1 MSGID
6 LRDLVITDGT
16 GPNARELVRV
26 ERLLVTPGECVA
38 VVGESGAG
46 KSLLLRAL
54 LGLVPRPLR
63 ATATRLDVDGTDL
76 TAASG
81 RDLRRL
87 RGAQIALVSQ
97 DALVALDP
105 MRRVGAEVAE
115 PLAIHTDLPRS
126 ARRQRAVEL
135 LTDVAV
141 DRPALRAEQYPHE
154 LSGGMRQRSLIA
166 SALAADPPVLAL
178 DEPTTALDATV
189 QRRVLEL
196 VRSLAD
202 DGRAVIL
209 ISHDIAAVASVADR
223 VVVMRDGRVVES
235 GTTGEV
241 LSAPAHPYTREL
253 LAAAR
258 RAAPAHRATGDRV
271 LLEARNVTRR
281 FAKTLA
287 VHDVSLTLHSGEVAG
302 VVGESGSGKS
312 TLIRMLLGAED
323 PDEGEVT
330 LDGAPWSPLAES
342 QRRARRTRIQLV
354 AQDPRA
360 AFLPTWSIGRTI
372 AEALEAA
379 GVPRAQRP
387 DRVAQL
393 FARVEL
399 DPAFAA
405 RRPGTLS
412 GGQLQRAAI
421 ARALATE
428 PDVLLLDEPLSALD
442 VSVGSRIL
450 ALLRR
455 LRDEG
460 VAMVLVSHDLA
471 VVGELADRILVMQGG
486 RIVEEGA
493 ATEIFARPTHAFTRE
508 LLASRAALPPSA
520 DDGAS

>member
-1 MSGID
+1 MSGIV
-6 LRDLVITDGT
+6 LRDLVITHGS
-16 GPNARELVRV
+16 GSNARELVRIDDLRV
-26 ERLLVTPGECVA
+26 DPGECVA

-46 KSLLLRAL
+46 KSLFLRAL

-63 ATATRLDVDGTDL
+63 TSATRLDVDGVDL
-76 TAASG
+76 TTASG

-87 RGAQIALVSQ
+87 RGARIALVSQ

-115 PLAIHTDLPRS
+115 PLAIHTRLSRP
-126 ARRQRAVEL
+126 ARRQRAVAL
-135 LTDVAV
+135 LEDVAV

-189 QRRVLEL
+189 QRHVLEL

-202 DGRAVIL
+202 DGRAVVL

-223 VVVMRDGRVVES
+223 VMVMRDGRVVES
-235 GTTGEV
+235 GETSDI

-253 LAAAR
+253 LVAAR
-258 RAAPAHRATGDRV
+258 RSAPARRTVGDRV
-271 LLEARNVTRR
+271 LLDARHLTRR
-281 FAKTLA
+281 FAETTA
-287 VHDVSLTLHSGEVAG
+287 VNDVSLRLHTGEVVG

-312 TLIRMLLGAED
+312 TLIRMLLGAEN
-323 PDEGEVT
+323 PDEGDVT
-330 LDGAPWSPLAES
+330 LDGAPWSPLTEAA
-342 QRRARRTRIQLV
+342 RRGRRTRIQLV
-354 AQDPRA
+354 AQNPRA
-360 AFLPTWSIGRTI
+360 AFLPTWTIGRTL

-379 GVPRAQRP
+379 GTPRAERP

-393 FARVEL
+393 LARVEL
-399 DPAFAA
+399 DPALAS

-421 ARALATE
+421 ARALATQ

-471 VVGELADRILVMQGG
+471 VVGELADRILVMRGG
-486 RIVEEGA
+486 HIVEEG
-493 ATEIFARPTHAFTRE
+493 FSGDVFGSPKHPFTRE
-508 LLASRAALPPSA
+508 LLAARAALPAGP
-520 DDGAS
+520 